1 MPLILFRRKNSQ
13 GKPTGN
19 FVIRGTLAGQSIY
32 ESTGVSDKKAA
43 EIIRVRRSAEIIER
57 ATLGKSATLTFAE
70 AALTYMESGGETRF
84 IGPLLL
90 HFGEKTRLAHVDNE
104 AANKAARAILMPDAA
119 PATINRQIITPISAI
134 YNLAAD
140 DGHVTPRRFRRRKEP
155 QSKIR
160 WLTPGEAEDLLEASE
175 PHLLPIV
182 TFLLGTGCRTSEAL
196 GLQCENL
203 HLETRQALIPTS
215 KNGELKMAE
224 FPARVMRLLAASGL
238 PEAGAVFRTPKG
250 QAYKLSTGSGGQI
263 EAAFTKA
270 RVAAKLGVD
279 VTPHTLRHTFATWH
293 YAMNKDLLLL
303 MTRGGWKKPDMALKY
318 AKLAPADLPEKLLAH
333 GWDFRTQLQA
343 DQGQKAIFGAKIRVI
358 K

>member
-1 MPLILFRRKNSQ
+1 MPLKIFRRKNSQ
-13 GKPTGN
+13 GKPSGN
-19 FVIRGTLAGQSIY
+19 YYIRGTLAGQSVY
-32 ESTGVSDKKAA
+32 QSTGVSDKRAA
-43 EIIRVRRSAEIIER
+43 EIIKAQISKEIIDR
-57 ATLGKSATLTFAE
+57 ASLGKSATLTFTE

-84 IGPLLL
+84 IAPLLL
-90 HFGEKTRLAHVDNE
+90 HFGEKTRLADIDND
-104 AANKAARAILMPDAA
+104 AVNKAARSILMPDAA

-134 YNLAAD
+134 YNLSAD

-155 QSKIR
+155 QTKIR
-160 WLTPGEAEDLLEASE
+160 WLTPGEAEDLLEECE

-182 TFLLGTGCRTSEAL
+182 AFLLGSGCRTSEAL
-196 GLQCENL
+196 GLVSEHL

-215 KNGELKMAE
+215 KNGELKMVEYPTRA
-224 FPARVMRLLAASGL
+224 MRLLAASGL
-238 PEAGAVFRTPKG
+238 PDAGAVFRTPKG
-250 QAYKLSTGSGGQI
+250 QPYKLRTGSGGQI

-270 RVAAKLGVD
+270 RIAAKLGDD

-318 AKLAPADLPEKLLAH
+318 AKLAPADLPEKLLSH
-333 GWDFRTQLQA
+333 GWDFRTQVQT
-343 DQGQKAIFGAKIRVI
+343 DQGQEAVFGAKIRVV